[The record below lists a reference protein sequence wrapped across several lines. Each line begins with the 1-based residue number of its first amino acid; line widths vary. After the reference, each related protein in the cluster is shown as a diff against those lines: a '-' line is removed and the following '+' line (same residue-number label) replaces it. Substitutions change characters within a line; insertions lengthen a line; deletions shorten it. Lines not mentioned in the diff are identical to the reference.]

1 VALSLRSMPSLACP
15 AAPRLPR
22 TRVICPCIWPEGMLC
37 ESGAAVWTFDRTLAN
52 ECALVLGYG
61 DLGGPW
67 SGGVARLRFEKHC
80 Y

>member
-22 TRVICPCIWPEGMLC
+22 TRVICPEGMLC

-61 DLGGPW
+61 SLTPWRALEWGGGEAP
-67 SGGVARLRFEKHC
+67 F
-80 Y
+80 